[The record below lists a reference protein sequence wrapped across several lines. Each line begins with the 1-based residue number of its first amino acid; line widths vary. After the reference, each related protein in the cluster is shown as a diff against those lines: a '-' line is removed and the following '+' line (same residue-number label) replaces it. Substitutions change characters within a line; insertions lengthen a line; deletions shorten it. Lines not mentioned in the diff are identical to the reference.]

1 MDLDCDNR
9 KSPQRIMFGI
19 GVKLAVILFIFLMVA
34 TECSHT
40 ENTKKTN
47 EKISNID
54 DEIANSKRYI
64 DSLRTTKEERIHD
77 SLMTYPAYQYV
88 TENRETVDS
97 LRNTNAQML
106 QRAYNIAKSNSMV
119 KIPHKNESVFTD
131 FTEIPTIQ
139 NIKNSYYK
147 NKRKIREFD
156 RHIQALGTLPQ
167 DVRHHIDSATIAQIS
182 KHQNQ
187 IDSLLCAKDALIS
200 GKCK

>member
-1 MDLDCDNR
+1 MDLDAQDR
-9 KSPQRIMFGI
+9 KSPQQVLFNNALTLAIIAFIALFG
-19 GVKLAVILFIFLMVA
+19 VNAFFCSKQDKLAR
-34 TECSHT
+34 
-40 ENTKKTN
+40 KK
-47 EKISNID
+47 IAVID
-54 DEIANSKRYI
+54 DELGKQKYII
-64 DSLRTTKEERIHD
+64 DSLRTTQENRIQD
-77 SLMTYPAYQYV
+77 SLIQYPAYQYV

-131 FTEIPTIQ
+131 FTEISTIQ

-167 DVRHHIDSATIAQIS
+167 DVRYHIDSATIAQIS

-187 IDSLLCAKDALIS
+187 IDSLLCVKDALIS